1 MKKVLL
7 AIVIALLP
15 ISAQAR
21 KHVTIHKAP
30 PHVSTQPVLQ
40 VPVAFIPPLAI
51 FYDLA
56 RRTDCRGDV
65 LGMGGAG
72 FDAEPK
78 TGNFLIPAAYRS
90 ECNPAAAPHS
100 RRQR

>member
-1 MKKVLL
+1 MTKILCALFV
-7 AIVIALLP
+7 ALLMLP
-15 ISAQAR
+15 TSALAR

-30 PHVSTQPVLQ
+30 PHASTQPVLQ

-65 LGMGGAG
+65 LGLGGPSFTSPAN
-72 FDAEPK
+72 
-78 TGNFLIPAAYRS
+78 GNVLTPAIYRS
-90 ECNPAAAPHS
+90 QCAAQPKNY
-100 RRQR
+100 